1 MAVLLLD
8 NYEDLMKNQ
17 TENQRSTIYAEV
29 NARLDAWV
37 AGTGGM
43 LRRMERDRYLLLFEE
58 QYLSRFVDQ
67 KFDILDTIHQVVNS
81 SGLAATLSIGIG
93 KDGGSFQELMQYANL
108 SIEMALS
115 RGGDQAVIRNKF
127 TFEFYGGHS
136 TETEKRTK
144 VKSRVM
150 ANALSA
156 LVSDSSKL
164 FIMGHK
170 MPDMDATGA
179 AVGVCAIARKKGVP
193 AYIIRE
199 GGTNPSKPILDKL
212 DQLPEYRG
220 NFLSAQEALVAA
232 DSRSLVVVVDT
243 NRPEQVQ
250 AQELLE
256 SCNRVAVIDHHRR
269 AAT

>member
-8 NYEDLMKNQ
+8 NYEDLMKNL
-17 TENQRSTIYAEV
+17 TENERSTIYAEI

-37 AGTGGM
+37 DGTGGM
-43 LRRMERDRYLLLFEE
+43 LRRMERDRYLFLFEE

-67 KFDILDTIHQVVNS
+67 KFDILDTIHQVVNPG
-81 SGLAATLSIGIG
+81 GLSATLSIGIG
-93 KDGGSFQELMQYANL
+93 KDGASFQELMQYANL

-164 FIMGHK
+164 FHHG
-170 MPDMDATGA
+170 PQDARHG
-179 AVGVCAIARKKGVP
+179 RH
-193 AYIIRE
+193 RRR
-199 GGTNPSKPILDKL
+199 GG
-212 DQLPEYRG
+212 R
-220 NFLSAQEALVAA
+220 V
-232 DSRSLVVVVDT
+232 RH
-243 NRPEQVQ
+243 RPEKRSPRLHHPGGGDQSLQ
-250 AQELLE
+250 A
-256 SCNRVAVIDHHRR
+256 HPG
-269 AAT
+269 

>member
-67 KFDILDTIHQVVNS
+67 KFDILDTIHQVVNP

-115 RGGDQAVIRNKF
+115 RGGDQAVI
-127 TFEFYGGHS
+127 T
-136 TETEKRTK
+136 
-144 VKSRVM
+144 
-150 ANALSA
+150 
-156 LVSDSSKL
+156 
-164 FIMGHK
+164 
-170 MPDMDATGA
+170 
-179 AVGVCAIARKKGVP
+179 
-193 AYIIRE
+193 
-199 GGTNPSKPILDKL
+199 
-212 DQLPEYRG
+212 Q
-220 NFLSAQEALVAA
+220 
-232 DSRSLVVVVDT
+232 
-243 NRPEQVQ
+243 QVH
-250 AQELLE
+250 L
-256 SCNRVAVIDHHRR
+256 
-269 AAT
+269 